1 MGKSNSNKIA
11 IYSRKS
17 RFTGKGESI
26 ENQIELCRKYIHIHF
41 TDIKDED
48 ILIYEDEGF
57 SGGNTERPQF
67 KKMMKDAREHN
78 FSAVVCYRLDRIS
91 RNIGD
96 FAKLIEELNALQISF
111 VSIKEQFDTSS
122 PLGRAMMYIASV
134 FSQLER
140 ETIAE
145 RIRDNMQE
153 LAKTGRWLGGITP
166 TGYSSESVEKVM
178 VDGKVRNAYKLKL
191 IDEEAKLVHLIYNKF
206 LETNSLTKTETYLI
220 QNNYRTKNGKLFNRF
235 TIKNFLEN
243 PVYMIADADAYR
255 YFTEQEIDLFAEKSE
270 FDGKHGI
277 MAYNKTIQKSGK
289 ANQTRD
295 MSEWIVAVGKHA
307 GMISGADW
315 IRTQQLLDQNK
326 SKSYH
331 KPKSNTAL
339 LSGLLFCG
347 YCGSYM
353 RPKLSQRRNLQGEL
367 LYSYLCELK
376 EKSRC
381 HNCNMKN
388 PNGNIIDK
396 AVCDEIKK
404 LSEDSSEFIRQLENS
419 CETLMSDRQEYDD
432 QLLKLRKSYE
442 ENDKEI
448 SLLAASIAKAGGTPA
463 ETYIMKQINELHEK
477 GQGIERNIKEL
488 ESLTKNHILSDE
500 QFDIIRALLASFRDT
515 FVDMGIEQKRTALRT
530 FIEKIVWDGENV
542 HIYLFGA
549 GGGEIELPGGN
560 DGSNGGSNLSL
571 ENDGKNPGF
580 IDRSQPEPKREN
592 SK

>member
-17 RFTGKGESI
+17 KFTGKGESI
-26 ENQIELCRKYIHIHF
+26 ENQIELCRQYIHVHF
-41 TDIKDED
+41 ADIKDEN

-67 KKMMKDAREHN
+67 KKMMKDARDNN
-78 FSAVVCYRLDRIS
+78 FSAIVCYRLDRIS

-96 FAKLIEELNALQISF
+96 FAKLIEELNILQISF

-166 TGYSSESVEKVM
+166 TGYSSEAVEKVT
-178 VDGKVRNAYKLKL
+178 VDGKMRRAYKLKL
-191 IDEEAKLVHLIYNKF
+191 IDEEAKMVYLIYDKF

-220 QNNYRTKNGKLFNRF
+220 QNNYRTKNGRIFTRF

-243 PVYMIADADAYR
+243 PVYMIADAYAYG
-255 YFTEQEIDLFAEKSE
+255 YFTEQEIDLFAEESE

-277 MAYNKTIQKSGK
+277 MAYNKTIQKRGK

-295 MSEWIVAVGKHA
+295 MSEWIVAVGKHT

-347 YCGSYM
+347 DCGSYM
-353 RPKLSQRRNLQGEL
+353 RPKLSQRRNSQGEL

-388 PNGNIIDK
+388 SNGNIIDK
-396 AVCDEIKK
+396 AVCDEIRK
-404 LSEDSSEFIRQLENS
+404 LSGNSSEFIRQLENS
-419 CETLMSDRQEYDD
+419 RETIMGDRQEYDA

-448 SLLAASIAKAGGTPA
+448 SSLAASIAKAGGTPA
-463 ETYIMKQINELHEK
+463 ENYIMKQINELHEK
-477 GQGIERNIKEL
+477 GQDIGRSIEEL
-488 ESLTKNHILSDE
+488 EGLTKNHILSDD
-500 QFDIIRALLASFRDT
+500 QFDIIRALLTSFRDT
-515 FVDMGIEQKRTALRT
+515 FDDMGIEQKRTALRT
-530 FIEKIVWDGENV
+530 FIEKIIWDGENV
-542 HIYLFGA
+542 HIYLFGT
-549 GGGEIELPGGN
+549 GGGDIELPGGN
-560 DGSNGGSNLSL
+560 DDDGGNFPT
-571 ENDGKNPGF
+571 ENDGKDTGF
-580 IDRSQPEPKREN
+580 ISRNQLEPN
-592 SK
+592 GAHSK

>member
-17 RFTGKGESI
+17 KFTGKGESI
-26 ENQIELCRKYIHIHF
+26 ENQIELCRQYIHIHF
-41 TDIKDED
+41 SDIKDED

-67 KKMMKDAREHN
+67 KKMMKDARDHN
-78 FSAVVCYRLDRIS
+78 FSAIVCYRLDRIS

-96 FAKLIEELNALQISF
+96 FAKLIEELNTLQISF

-166 TGYSSESVEKVM
+166 TGYSSEAVEKVT
-178 VDGKVRNAYKLKL
+178 VDGKVRKAYKLKL
-191 IDEEAKLVHLIYNKF
+191 VDEEAKLVHLIYDKF

-243 PVYMIADADAYR
+243 PVYMIADADTYC
-255 YFTEQEIDLFAEKSE
+255 YFKEQEIDIFAEESE
-270 FDGKHGI
+270 FDGRHGI
-277 MAYNKTIQKSGK
+277 MAYNKTIQKRGK

-295 MSEWIVAVGKHA
+295 MSEWIVAVGKHK
-307 GMISGADW
+307 GIISGADW
-315 IRTQQLLDQNK
+315 ILAQQLLDQNK

-347 YCGSYM
+347 DCGSYM
-353 RPKLSQRRNLQGEL
+353 RPKLSQRRNSQGEL

-388 PNGNIIDK
+388 SNGNIIDK

-404 LSEDSSEFIRQLENS
+404 LSEDSSEFIRQLGNS
-419 CETLMSDRQEYDD
+419 RETLMGDRQEYDV
-432 QLLKLRKSYE
+432 QLQKLRKFYE

-448 SLLAASIAKAGGTPA
+448 SALAASIAKAGGTPA

-477 GQGIERNIKEL
+477 GQDIGRSIEEL
-488 ESLTKNHILSDE
+488 ESLTKNHILSDD
-500 QFDIIRALLASFRDT
+500 QFDIIRALLTSFRDT
-515 FVDMGIEQKRTALRT
+515 FDDMGIEQKRATLRA
-530 FIEKIVWDGENV
+530 FIEKIVWDGEYV
-542 HIYLFGA
+542 HIYLFGT
-549 GGGEIELPGGN
+549 GGGAIELPGG
-560 DGSNGGSNLSL
+560 GYR
-571 ENDGKNPGF
+571 
-580 IDRSQPEPKREN
+580 IQY
-592 SK
+592 

>member
-11 IYSRKS
+11 VYSRKS

-26 ENQIELCRKYIHIHF
+26 ENQIELCRQYIHIHF
-41 TDIKDED
+41 SEIKDED

-67 KKMMKDAREHN
+67 KKMMKDARDHN
-78 FSAVVCYRLDRIS
+78 FSVIICYRLDRIS

-96 FAKLIEELNALQISF
+96 FAKLIEELNTLQISF

-166 TGYSSESVEKVM
+166 TGYSSEAVEKVT
-178 VDGKVRNAYKLKL
+178 VDSKVRKAYKLKL
-191 IDEEAKLVHLIYNKF
+191 IDDEAKLIHLIYNKF

-220 QNNYRTKNGKLFNRF
+220 QNNYKTKNGRLFNRF
-235 TIKNFLEN
+235 TIKNFLGN
-243 PVYMIADADAYR
+243 PVYMIADPDAYR
-255 YFTEQEIDLFAEKSE
+255 YFKEQEIDLFAKESE

-277 MAYNKTIQKSGK
+277 MAYNKTIQKRGK
-289 ANQTRD
+289 ANQARD
-295 MSEWIVAVGKHA
+295 MSEWIVAVGKHT
-307 GMISGADW
+307 GIIRGADW
-315 IRTQQLLDQNK
+315 IHTQQLLDQNK

-347 YCGSYM
+347 DCGSYM
-353 RPKLSQRRNLQGEL
+353 RPKLSQRTNTQGEL

-388 PNGNIIDK
+388 PNGNTIDK
-396 AVCDEIKK
+396 AVYSEIEK
-404 LSEDSSEFIRQLENS
+404 LSEDSSEFIRQLEYS
-419 CETLMSDRQEYDD
+419 REALMGDRQEYDT
-432 QLLKLRKSYE
+432 QLIQLRKAYE
-442 ENDKEI
+442 ENEKEI
-448 SLLAASIAKAGGTPA
+448 SALVASIPKASGTSA
-463 ETYIMKQINELHEK
+463 GTYIMKQIDELHEK
-477 GQGIERNIKEL
+477 GQGMERSIEEM
-488 ESLTKNHILSDE
+488 ESLTKNHVLSDI
-500 QFDIIRALLASFRDT
+500 QFDIIRTLLSSFKDT
-515 FVDMGIEQKRTALRT
+515 FDDMGIEQKRTALRT

-542 HIYLFGA
+542 HIYLFGTD
-549 GGGEIELPGGN
+549 GGEIELSASNVDGGN
-560 DGSNGGSNLSL
+560 SNIPTQN
-571 ENDGKNPGF
+571 NGKDTGF
-580 IDRSQPEPKREN
+580 IDQNQSEPN
-592 SK
+592 GAYSK